1 MITSINF
8 YCSEKFQRSKYFTQ
22 EKFAFYCIKLITYLV
37 FKHSVW
43 ITPRIG
49 VGTNLY
55 CCSYRTLLSI
65 LSTARTCLSLSH
77 TTAQICLSLSHAVAL
92 FAARM
97 SVLISRYR
105 SPCLLRLYL
114 CPCRTLVL
122 SLSNDAR
129 RRRQQ
134 CATRISFDL
143 LKKNSTFYID
153 VFLGR
158 NTYRKKAG
166 NLFIRRHI
174 KKFANYSS

>member
-1 MITSINF
+1 MLAAGGIKIQAS
-8 YCSEKFQRSKYFTQ
+8 RSGEMVELY
-22 EKFAFYCIKLITYLV
+22 IVVLV
-37 FKHSVW
+37 AHYRSPCLPHRYVYPF
-43 ITPRIG
+43 
-49 VGTNLY
+49 
-55 CCSYRTLLSI
+55 RTLPHS
-65 LSTARTCLSLSH
+65 LSTT
-77 TTAQICLSLSHAVAL
+77 QICLSLSHAVAL

-129 RRRQQ
+129 QRRQQ